1 MTLTEKTSSAQRSV
15 MTMMMMSM
23 MMTIL
28 MMVMTMKMTMT
39 GERAGVVPSLPPRG
53 RSHAL

>member
-15 MTMMMMSM
+15 LMMMMISM

-28 MMVMTMKMTMT
+28 MTMKMTMT